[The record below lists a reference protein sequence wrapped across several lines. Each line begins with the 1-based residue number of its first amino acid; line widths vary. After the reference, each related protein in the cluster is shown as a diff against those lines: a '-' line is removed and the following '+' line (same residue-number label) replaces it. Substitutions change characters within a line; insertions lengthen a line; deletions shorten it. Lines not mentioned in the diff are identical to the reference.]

1 MDHHP
6 EGILWISR
14 IPVLI
19 GELVFLLDGNA
30 QKKSPGHDRTDV
42 NPVV

>member
-1 MDHHP
+1 MDHYP
-6 EGILWISR
+6 KEILWISR

-19 GELVFLLDGNA
+19 GEFEFLLEGNA